1 MRLEEKEMRNVL
13 LRPSTLAVLTVFF
26 TLLAG
31 CGSSLPTR
39 YYVLH
44 SWSDSANPKEESQPS
59 AGEHCVSIGVGPVK
73 IADYLD
79 RAEIVTRVTPNQL
92 RLAEFDQWA
101 EPLSQNISRVLAD
114 DLSGLL
120 CVKSAVVFPWRGS
133 VSIDYQIE
141 VEILRM
147 DGNLGGDATL
157 EARWMVF
164 GAREPKRALLI
175 KRTRLTIPT
184 GGQDFRALV
193 SAQSRNLEAL
203 SRNMAEAIKAL
214 LR

>member
-1 MRLEEKEMRNVL
+1 MTNGL
-13 LRPSTLAVLTVFF
+13 LRLSTLAVLAAFF

-44 SWSDSANPKEESQPS
+44 SWSEATHPKEEPPS
-59 AGEHCVSIGVGPVK
+59 SAEGRCVSIGVGPVK

-79 RAEIVTRVTPNQL
+79 RAEIVTRVAPNEL

-114 DLSGLL
+114 NLPNLL
-120 CVKSAVVFPWRGS
+120 CAKSVVVFPWRGS

-141 VEILRM
+141 VEVLRM
-147 DGNLGGDATL
+147 DGTLGGDATL
-157 EARWMVF
+157 EARWMVL
-164 GAREPKRALLI
+164 GSGEPKKLLVV
-175 KRTRLTIPT
+175 KKTRLTVPT
-184 GGQDFRALV
+184 GGQGFQALV
-193 SAQSRNLEAL
+193 SAQSHNLESL
-203 SRNMAEAIKAL
+203 SRHIATAINDL
-214 LR
+214 PR